1 MNAFVPAG
9 QRLKTSQEWGNRDYP
24 PKALVPQ
31 VHSFAD
37 CANDESRE
45 PPVQEGGRLDSK
57 DPEHASPAGDAAPGI
72 GICAEHRN
80 LAHNREP

>member
-1 MNAFVPAG
+1 MFLSRPVRGSKHRKNGETVTIP
-9 QRLKTSQEWGNRDYP
+9 Q
-24 PKALVPQ
+24 KALVPQ

-45 PPVQEGGRLDSK
+45 PPVPEGGRLDSK

-72 GICAEHRN
+72 GIWAEHRN